1 MIGLILLFL
10 AIFFYFKREYQK
22 SLILYFF
29 LCSNGFQ
36 LIDRDIILIG
46 LPGLKVSDLGLL
58 FLFFIILK
66 RLNVLISLSTRFS
79 SVKFRLY
86 FFVWLIFLIFYSVLF
101 LDLAIF
107 DVVIVSR
114 NYLFLFSFILFYG
127 MDEVEVMKVMK
138 SLYKITL
145 IQCGLFILQVVF
157 DKTIMFSFDGGS
169 DVHTSLL
176 SNGYVRYYN
185 MPQLLIPSIYYLFF
199 FRRNF
204 LTATFFRLELILLI
218 ITLVLPFHRTMMIL
232 VFSFLTVSYFLSR
245 KKMSGKLVTLFFI
258 VLAVTSFSGSNVF
271 QERFSTLSDDLNLMN
286 IKGGSYDSEMAS
298 ATLSYRFAHFAERAK
313 YSLSSPER
321 FFFGAGLINDASEAS
336 KKLDFQFGI
345 LKKDG
350 TGVAQ
355 IDTGDIV
362 WSILIINFGVFGLIL
377 FVSLF
382 IVDVRSLISNM
393 MKLRTVKEDTKSNG
407 KLLFVTVTFITL
419 LLLSFTSIDLI
430 LPYFQSLLSMLL
442 VVSVLMRDKMNL
454 VKN

>member
-66 RLNVLISLSTRFS
+66 RLNVLITLSTRFS

-204 LTATFFRLELILLI
+204 LTAKFFRLELII

-298 ATLSYRFAHFAERAK
+298 ATLSK
-313 YSLSSPER
+313 
-321 FFFGAGLINDASEAS
+321 
-336 KKLDFQFGI
+336 
-345 LKKDG
+345 
-350 TGVAQ
+350 
-355 IDTGDIV
+355 
-362 WSILIINFGVFGLIL
+362 SI
-377 FVSLF
+377 
-382 IVDVRSLISNM
+382 
-393 MKLRTVKEDTKSNG
+393 
-407 KLLFVTVTFITL
+407 
-419 LLLSFTSIDLI
+419 
-430 LPYFQSLLSMLL
+430 
-442 VVSVLMRDKMNL
+442 
-454 VKN
+454 